1 MGIWLIVLTLCCLSG
16 IFLNIVPLG
25 LVFIMA
31 LFIVLNWI
39 VTIFSEGKTYRYWD
53 SSHINWNNVI
63 CICGLHFILGHQCEC
78 DSRILREYKE
88 REISS
93 KRGVK

>member
-1 MGIWLIVLTLCCLSG
+1 MVMGIWLIVLTLCCLSG

-39 VTIFSEGKTYRYWD
+39 VTIFQKEKLTDIGIVVTLIGIMSFAYVVCTLFLD
-53 SSHINWNNVI
+53 INVNA
-63 CICGLHFILGHQCEC
+63 ILGF
-78 DSRILREYKE
+78 
-88 REISS
+88 
-93 KRGVK
+93 